1 MASFL
6 QDHLIYTSKQES
18 PELFHFWTGVT
29 IIAAALGRR
38 CWIDQGYF
46 KVYPNVYCIL
56 VAGSAVARKSVAEDI
71 GMELLRSAKIDDRL
85 IIFKNRITCA
95 DISHEM
101 SKKRKE
107 EMVVDKNAS
116 DRMPRPLLIFSREVS
131 LFLSREA
138 KSSGILDFLNEVYDC
153 PPEYEHRTK
162 TAGSDFWEYPCVN
175 ILSGTTPDWIA
186 DNLQT
191 SEMKQGFMARTFVVF
206 QPDRRFRNARPKLT
220 QNIIDAKL
228 RLIDKLS
235 EFAYLEGEGILTP
248 EADEFYVSWYETT
261 GSPKD
266 ERLDGFYGKMG
277 NHVLKLGL
285 IFSVSAGT
293 FPTIHKPHLEAAVE
307 AVNLLIQFMPG
318 AFVSVAP
325 TPEIAHPNIIEDK
338 MMKFGTKKI
347 ARSDLLRAVY
357 HKMKGQDFEQAIN
370 TLLATGKITREISP
384 MGGKELFTL
393 NPEKTEGDSPSQ
405 KTSE

>member
-6 QDHLIYTSKQES
+6 QDHLIYTSKQEA
-18 PELFHFWTGVT
+18 PELFHLWTGIT
-29 IIAAALGRR
+29 IIGAALGRR
-38 CWIDQGYF
+38 VWIDQGYF
-46 KVYPNVYCIL
+46 KVFPNCYTIL

-85 IIFKNRITCA
+85 ITFRNRITTA

-101 SKKRKE
+101 SKKRRE
-107 EMVVDKNAS
+107 EIVADKNA
-116 DRMPRPLLIFSREVS
+116 DARMPRPLLIFSREVS

-162 TAGSDFWEYPCVN
+162 TAGSDFWESPCVN

-191 SEMKQGFMARTFVVF
+191 SEMKQGFMARTFIVY

-220 QNIIDAKL
+220 QDIIDAKE
-228 RLIDKLS
+228 RLIVKLKD
-235 EFAYLEGEGILTP
+235 FTFLEGEGTLTID
-248 EADEFYVSWYETT
+248 ADNFYVHWYNNVNPSE
-261 GSPKD
+261 D
-266 ERLDGFYGKMG
+266 DRLDGFYGKMG

-293 FPTIHKPHLEAAVE
+293 FPIIHKPHIEAAVE
-307 AVNLLIQFMPG
+307 AVNVIIQCMPG

-325 TPEIAHPNIIEDK
+325 TPEIAHPSIIEDR
-338 MMKFGTKKI
+338 MMKNPLRRIG
-347 ARSDLLRAVY
+347 RSDLLKSVY
-357 HKMKGQDFEQAIN
+357 RKMRGKDFEDAVN
-370 TLLATGKITREISP
+370 TLIATGRIKRSVGIS
-384 MGGKELFTL
+384 GAEFYEL
-393 NPEKTEGDSPSQ
+393 NKDEEKQD
-405 KTSE
+405 KK